1 MAFSLIM
8 TATLANF
15 VLIVKIYYGDMVIT
29 HNTMRPYYM
38 AFFLLTICMLEISI
52 WLLIQN
58 VLYTKNSWSAIS
70 EEIYHIYIFQVAVY
84 LPSNLKFALVI
95 QYMMARIYDS
105 FTLNFFIRFQKTQ
118 TLQSIDLV
126 KGEFQKLEA
135 VHAKVFG
142 VICIV

>member
-1 MAFSLIM
+1 M
-8 TATLANF
+8 TATLANV
-15 VLIVKIYYGDMVIT
+15 VLIVKIYYGDMKIT

-38 AFFLLTICMLEISI
+38 AFFLLIICMVEITI

-58 VLYTKNSWSAIS
+58 VLWKKNDWKTVD

-126 KGEFQKLEA
+126 KNEF
-135 VHAKVFG
+135 
-142 VICIV
+142 